1 MLALLCLLLMQV
13 SAWGQGIDVSKY
25 QGKINWR
32 SVAKSKTVKFVYIRA
47 TEGTSIKDSYYKS
60 NVDSARKAG
69 IYVGSYHVYSSK
81 TTASQQFANFK
92 SVVSKKK
99 QDLIPVLD
107 IEGYH
112 SGRLDMAR
120 VDKLLQLMESEYGV
134 KPMIYTSEKVYC
146 DHFQGKKYAPYHI
159 FIAKYKGSPS
169 VRYTVWQHSRTGR
182 VRGISGDVDLDK
194 FHPKHS
200 LYDIL
205 MPRLRKK
212 PQSDQA
218 DSTATKSDSTKT
230 DTTKV
235 KK

>member
-1 MLALLCLLLMQV
+1 MLALLWLLVLPCM
-13 SAWGQGIDVSKY
+13 SAWSQGIDVSKY
-25 QGKINWR
+25 QGKINWTR
-32 SVAKSKTVKFVYIRA
+32 VAKTKTVKFAYVRA

-99 QDLIPVLD
+99 QDLVPVLD

-120 VDKLLQLMESEYGV
+120 VDKLLQLMENEYGA
-134 KPMIYTSEKVYC
+134 KPMIYTSEKVYN
-146 DHFQGKKYAPYHI
+146 DHFRSKKYSSYHI
-159 FIAKYKGSPS
+159 FIAKYKGTPS
-169 VRYTVWQHSRTGR
+169 VRYTLWQHSRTGR

-205 MPRLRKK
+205 MPNLRKK
-212 PQSDQA
+212 WKYDAA
-218 DSTATKSDSTKT
+218 DSTASKTDSAKADSTKSN
-230 DTTKV
+230 
-235 KK
+235 